1 MRPRILLVAMADWF
15 GPTRLPRALRLAGFE
30 VGMLADP
37 NGLLAQSRHIDYRY
51 SLNAGN
57 VRLGVL
63 GPVLRAIMEFA
74 PRLVIPCDEAA
85 VHLLQNLALA
95 WEGAHGPGGQFRVMM
110 PPIVRE
116 ILLRS
121 LGEART
127 FPVRSSRPQARRM
140 AAQLGIAAPPSA
152 PVPYLQSAEGFA
164 RDHGWPV
171 VLTREGRTGGDRV
184 RVCANSDE
192 LREGYTALTQEDTS
206 TRGLRYGARYAF
218 WSVMTGLHLAG
229 DLTKPLNEGPLL
241 AVEAMAPGR
250 PASYTVVSHDGRW
263 LGGFAAVAERSH
275 PPGSGAAS
283 AVRLINAPAMT
294 DAARKLVGRLGFTG
308 FGGLDFMRDEA
319 SGKLW
324 FLKFNARPTS
334 LSHLGALA
342 GGDLCTALYA
352 AVTNA
357 FPVPQ
362 RPFQETS
369 VALFPQ
375 DWARDPD
382 ATDRGTDHIDMPEDD
397 DRLLA
402 TLKSHLPRR
411 PPPST

>member
-1 MRPRILLVAMADWF
+1 MRPRILLVAVTDWF
-15 GPTRLPRALRLAGFE
+15 GPARLPRALRNAGFE

-51 SLNAGN
+51 SLS
-57 VRLGVL
+57 VDRVQLGVL
-63 GPVLRAIMEFA
+63 GPVLRAIMEFG
-74 PRLVIPCDEAA
+74 PRLVVPCDEAA
-85 VHLLQNLALA
+85 VHLLQNFALA
-95 WEGAHGPGGQFRVMM
+95 WDGARAPGGQFRVAM

-127 FPVRSSRPQARRM
+127 FAVRSSRPLARRM

-152 PVPYLQSAEGFA
+152 PVPYLQAAEAFA

-184 RVCANSDE
+184 RVCADTDE
-192 LREGYTALTQEDTS
+192 LRVGYAALTQDEES
-206 TRGLRYGARYAF
+206 HHGIGYGLSYAF

-229 DLTKPLNEGPLL
+229 DLTRPLQDGPLL

-250 PASYTVVSHDGRW
+250 PASYSVVSYDGRW
-263 LGGFAAVAERSH
+263 LAGIAAVAERLY
-275 PPGSGAAS
+275 PPGSATSS
-283 AVRLINAPAMT
+283 AVRLIHDPAM
-294 DAARKLVGRLGFTG
+294 AEAGRKLVGRLGFTG
-308 FGGLDFMRDEA
+308 FAGLDFMRDEA

-324 FLKFNARPTS
+324 FLKFNPRPTP
-334 LSHLGALA
+334 LSHLGHLA
-342 GGDLCTALYA
+342 GGDLCQALMA

-357 FPVPQ
+357 FPVPA
-362 RPFQETS
+362 RPFAETT

-375 DWARDPD
+375 DWARDPA
-382 ATDRGTDHIDMPEDD
+382 ATDRGVSVLDLPDDD
-397 DRLLA
+397 DRLFA
-402 TLKSHLPRR
+402 ALKAQLPH
-411 PPPST
+411 PA